1 VSLHFY
7 CIAGTILA
15 SITGVA
21 RALMENPTTISLHL
35 VPRAMMGM
43 LALLFGNAFIVGIN
57 QIYDVDID
65 KINKPFLPMAAGE
78 VNTYMNICSYYQKL
92 ASFALC
98 FEFILLSL
106 CHNVTTSYYTG

>member
-1 VSLHFY
+1 MSHVCY
-7 CIAGTILA
+7 CVAGHVKGTILA

-78 VNTYMNICSYYQKL
+78 VNAYMHSYYLINKIESHVMGFCSVQP
-92 ASFALC
+92 C
-98 FEFILLSL
+98 IIR
-106 CHNVTTSYYTG
+106 C